1 MQNSRFSEIQN
12 LNKVISG
19 AALSKKEE
27 LPKPTKKK
35 ILLYGIP
42 TELYDAIEGTH
53 ESFSSF
59 ARRAI
64 IKLAKE
70 EGVII

>member
-1 MQNSRFSEIQN
+1 MSNSRFSEIQD
-12 LNKVISG
+12 LNKVISS

-27 LPKPTKKK
+27 VSKPAKKK

-70 EGVII
+70 EGIII

>member
-19 AALSKKEE
+19 AALSKKEDIS
-27 LPKPTKKK
+27 KPTKKK

-42 TELYDAIEGTH
+42 TELYDAIECTH

-59 ARRAI
+59 ARRSI